1 MVVMVVVGW
10 SAGRASSLLINS
22 VMGCWRGYLSAAIC
36 RLAYGPADATA
47 THCLS
52 RFSKIQISFTF
63 LVLADLVSPRKRAV
77 KRVCVCVC
85 VRVRV
90 RACVC
95 ACACVCSVLSRC
107 NATQRV

>member
-10 SAGRASSLLINS
+10 SAGRASSLLKNS

-85 VRVRV
+85 ACACACARACACVRVRV
-90 RACVC
+90 CVC
-95 ACACVCSVLSRC
+95 V
-107 NATQRV
+107 